1 MSSDNPDSDR
11 KLSYDCLKCVTQKF
25 EANFRFR
32 LAESLPKIQWADKA
46 VPLFISKLTICEEG
60 HKLNDTDYRLGVIC
74 HTCNGY
80 APKTIICGNQYGHL
94 RDIDRFRFE
103 KRLFPEFTPGDIF
116 VQDFNPQRGVD
127 DDLELAITEASFM
140 MEHDRLT
147 ALEKFTKVF
156 SDGTV
161 HIERFNYD
169 KSLMEAWRYLIC
181 KTLGNRKS
189 INKIESLGF
198 QKHDGLVVCL
208 PEGIK
213 LNVRNFA
220 TSGNLSE
227 VLQRVEPMLESPN
240 RPFGRLTSDVVR
252 QLGCQLLCREIQNKK
267 IVISLG
273 QQMQPEQYGVL
284 VQNLID
290 AKGTLGTYYEIT
302 QPGEKE
308 TRIGMRVISNRYDNA
323 VMGERVLILLADL
336 QEAIEILGQHN
347 MFIFAAAFQ
356 QNTLIMSTTAAEQPV
371 LEVLNQNADK
381 PKKKFQVVPVPGEFT
396 RGRWKVIDTRFG
408 SAMGIF
414 GNYPPEDEYK
424 MISVVRNNVI
434 TVRKK
439 FRRHPPLPEDATTKE
454 ADSIRV
460 LQKSQPR

>member
-1 MSSDNPDSDR
+1 
-11 KLSYDCLKCVTQKF
+11 
-25 EANFRFR
+25 
-32 LAESLPKIQWADKA
+32 
-46 VPLFISKLTICEEG
+46 
-60 HKLNDTDYRLGVIC
+60 
-74 HTCNGY
+74 
-80 APKTIICGNQYGHL
+80 
-94 RDIDRFRFE
+94 
-103 KRLFPEFTPGDIF
+103 
-116 VQDFNPQRGVD
+116 
-127 DDLELAITEASFM
+127 
-140 MEHDRLT
+140 
-147 ALEKFTKVF
+147 
-156 SDGTV
+156 
-161 HIERFNYD
+161 
-169 KSLMEAWRYLIC
+169 
-181 KTLGNRKS
+181 
-189 INKIESLGF
+189 
-198 QKHDGLVVCL
+198 
-208 PEGIK
+208 
-213 LNVRNFA
+213 
-220 TSGNLSE
+220 
-227 VLQRVEPMLESPN
+227 
-240 RPFGRLTSDVVR
+240 
-252 QLGCQLLCREIQNKK
+252 
-267 IVISLG
+267 
-273 QQMQPEQYGVL
+273 MQPEQYGVL

-290 AKGTLGTYYEIT
+290 AKGTLGTYYDIT

-460 LQKSQPR
+460 LQKSQPRLDQVPVTNQIKILIMDPETAAVTAQKLAANAVGVTEVVAPTSDITSSMSSVTLLDTDPAKMDETAKLANATSNTVVAIDNKIVQAMDLVKTHLTFAVREEVECLRSTITDLEERLNALREENRLLRENVSPDVLAFITANKQIVE